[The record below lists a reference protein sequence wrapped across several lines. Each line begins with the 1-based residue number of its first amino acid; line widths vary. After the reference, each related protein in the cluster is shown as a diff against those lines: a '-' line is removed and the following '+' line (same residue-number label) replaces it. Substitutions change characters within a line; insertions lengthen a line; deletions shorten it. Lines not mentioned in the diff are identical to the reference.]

1 MKKIALILL
10 LFSFF
15 NGQSQTLSEKK
26 ILKLNKLNLEVENLN
41 LNDINIQKNLNEI
54 LKLNRKTKINRTLAI
69 YYRISAL
76 TGIIYGGLITYGP
89 QHPIRELIGGL
100 YIASGVLCAGVSIP
114 LWKASKKRKK
124 ERNELIKTFR

>member
-54 LKLNRKTKINRTLAI
+54 LKLNRKTNTNKTVAVYLSIKALA
-69 YYRISAL
+69 
-76 TGIIYGGLITYGP
+76 GVIYGGYVIHHSSYA
-89 QHPIRELIGGL
+89 IIDFIGGTF
-100 YIASGVLCAGVSIP
+100 IATGVLCAGVSIP